1 MDATRFRKIVGL
13 LGSDQ
18 AGERSAAALKAT
30 AMLREA
36 GKTWA
41 DVGLGDAAATTS
53 RGTAAAGWAQADLW
67 RKLLDDERT
76 RTTNLS
82 NQLQAAQ
89 KEIAR
94 LMGGKEPSAGMANP
108 KKPKPRRIDVEE
120 DALRRNVGEVLDECL
135 EGDLELSARTIEF
148 LASVRDQTT
157 WTEAQ
162 RDAVEQTLKWVNA
175 GRRAA

>member
-1 MDATRFRKIVGL
+1 MDVARFRKILGL
-13 LGSDQ
+13 LGSAHD
-18 AGERSAAALKAT
+18 GERAAAALKAT
-30 AMLREA
+30 AMLREG

-41 DVGLGDAAATTS
+41 DVGLGAAQVGSTS
-53 RGTAAAGWAQADLW
+53 RAEYLAAQAQADLW
-67 RKLLDDERT
+67 HRLLRDERT

-82 NQLQAAQ
+82 NQLRAAQ
-89 KEIAR
+89 QEIAR
-94 LMGGKEPSAGMANP
+94 LMGKPAAGMAAP
-108 KKPKPRRIDVEE
+108 KKPKARTVDVEE

-162 RDAVEQTLKWVNA
+162 RDAVERTLKWVNA